1 MYYYAVTTSRRK
13 LISTCQQLTTTI
25 NKIQSVPN
33 QTNSVII
40 NEFNQYMKDND
51 SSVHHQNNNL
61 KVVIAFAN
69 FLGPSITFYEIKK
82 KQQILAFL
90 NTKIKDLNHDPEK
103 RWITTWNHYLYRIR
117 LFFRWLYNYRS
128 KEYYY
133 LIQSRK
139 FGLTLYYHII
149 IEQNMCLQLTSRVLI
164 VCMMLNKY

>member
-1 MYYYAVTTSRRK
+1 MPAK
-13 LISTCQQLTTTI
+13 LTTTI
-25 NKIQSVPN
+25 NKIQSIPN

-40 NEFNQYMKDND
+40 TEFYQYMKDSD

-103 RWITTWNHYLYRIR
+103 R
-117 LFFRWLYNYRS
+117 
-128 KEYYY
+128 
-133 LIQSRK
+133 
-139 FGLTLYYHII
+139 
-149 IEQNMCLQLTSRVLI
+149 
-164 VCMMLNKY
+164 